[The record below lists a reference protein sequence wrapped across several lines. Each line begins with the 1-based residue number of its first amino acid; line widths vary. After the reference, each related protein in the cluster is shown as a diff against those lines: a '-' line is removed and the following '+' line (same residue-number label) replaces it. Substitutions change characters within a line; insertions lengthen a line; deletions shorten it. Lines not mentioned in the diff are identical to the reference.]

1 MKLFVFKSKDE
12 FIGIESDY
20 VHRIIDDSKVT
31 PVPLTPE
38 SYTGLLYHR
47 GELFDVINM
56 RLLLGY
62 PVDVSAE
69 TTRIII
75 LKWLNKKL
83 AVIPD
88 EIVGMIWI
96 DDSSENKNEFYH
108 EKRKIRLVKPDDI
121 WKKLSELSYG
131 HNKI

>member
-31 PVPLTPE
+31 QVPLTPE
-38 SYTGLLYHR
+38 PYTGLLYHR

-56 RLLLGY
+56 QLLLGY
-62 PVDVSAE
+62 QADGSAE
-69 TTRIII
+69 PNRIII
-75 LKWLNKKL
+75 LKWLDKKL

-88 EIVGMIWI
+88 EITGMIWI
-96 DDSSENKNEFYH
+96 DDEAESKNEYYH
-108 EKRKIRLVKPDDI
+108 ENHKIRLIRPDYI

-131 HNKI
+131 PHKI

>member
-20 VHRIIDDSKVT
+20 VHRIIDDSKIT

-56 RLLLGY
+56 RLPGY
-62 PVDVSAE
+62 PADGSAE

-75 LKWLNKKL
+75 LKWLDKKL

-96 DDSSENKNEFYH
+96 DDNSGNKNEYYH
-108 EKRKIRLVKPDDI
+108 EERKIRLMKPDDI

-131 HNKI
+131 PHKI